1 MVITHP
7 GNRIQG
13 KCKMNR
19 IRMKQP
25 ILSFLF
31 LFPLALMAQEIT
43 LYKQTDTTQLFMEI
57 YYPPKTD
64 ATSTYP
70 ALVFFHGGGWH
81 GGDRSQFK
89 PHAAY
94 FAQRGLVCFLVDY
107 RLIGKHGT
115 TPVESLKDAKSAIRY
130 IRSHA
135 AQFHIDTTKVI
146 AAGGSAGGQLA
157 AATALN
163 ESINED
169 SDNKAISCKPN
180 ALALFNPVIDNGPGG
195 YGYKRVGDIYKD
207 FSPLHNI
214 KNGAPPTI
222 IFLGDKDKLVPL
234 ATAQYYQ
241 VALERVGS
249 RCDLEIYKGQ
259 GHAFFN
265 HKFFKYYKKT
275 VTAMDQFLQSLGY
288 VSKEPK
294 VIME

>member
-1 MVITHP
+1 
-7 GNRIQG
+7 
-13 KCKMNR
+13 
-19 IRMKQP
+19 MKHFIFP
-25 ILSFLF
+25 FLF
-31 LFPLALMAQEIT
+31 LMPLTLTAQGVT
-43 LYKQTDTTQLFMEI
+43 LYKQIDTTQLFMEI
-57 YYPPKTD
+57 YYPPATD
-64 ATSTYP
+64 ASPTYP

-89 PHAAY
+89 PHAEY
-94 FAQRGLVCFLVDY
+94 FARRGIVCFLVDY

-135 AQFHIDTTKVI
+135 AQFHIDTPKVI
-146 AAGGSAGGQLA
+146 ATGGSAGGQLA

-163 ESINED
+163 ESFNED
-169 SDNKAISCKPN
+169 SDNIAISCKPN

-195 YGYKRVGDIYKD
+195 YGYEKVGDIYKD

-214 KNGAPPTI
+214 KNGAPSTI

-234 ATAQYYQ
+234 VTAQYYQ
-241 VALERVGS
+241 VAMERVGS
-249 RCDLEIYKGQ
+249 RCELEIYKGQ

-265 HKFFKYYKKT
+265 YKFFEYYKKT

-288 VSKEPK
+288 LSKEPQ
-294 VIME
+294 VIID

>member
-1 MVITHP
+1 
-7 GNRIQG
+7 
-13 KCKMNR
+13 
-19 IRMKQP
+19 MKHFIFP
-25 ILSFLF
+25 FLF
-31 LFPLALMAQEIT
+31 LMPLTLTAQGVT
-43 LYKQTDTTQLFMEI
+43 LYKQMDTTQLFMET
-57 YYPPKTD
+57 YYPP
-64 ATSTYP
+64 ATEANSTYP

-89 PHAAY
+89 PHAEY
-94 FAQRGLVCFLVDY
+94 FARRGIVCFLVDY

-135 AQFHIDTTKVI
+135 AQFHIDTSKVI
-146 AAGGSAGGQLA
+146 ATGGSAGGQLA

-163 ESINED
+163 ESFNED

-180 ALALFNPVIDNGPGG
+180 ALALFNPVIDNSPGG
-195 YGYKRVGDIYKD
+195 FGYKKVGDIYKD

-234 ATAQYYQ
+234 VTAQYYQ
-241 VALERVGS
+241 VAMERVGS
-249 RCDLEIYKGQ
+249 RCELEIYKDQ

-265 HKFFKYYKKT
+265 YKFFKYYKKT

-288 VSKEPK
+288 LSKEPQ
-294 VIME
+294 VIID